1 MSEYLFT
8 RINWLYCSIK
18 EQYKF
23 INLNFNKVS
32 SDLLLMKL
40 LENEIYF
47 YKTSLVLFKKSF
59 AIFEENN
66 KKNSLNKEEI
76 MKAKELYLRRCLYN
90 LNNSYEKLI
99 NNNFV
104 LGNPFVNNL
113 LELLKRLILTIKEL
127 GRNLDNWVK

>member
-1 MSEYLFT
+1 
-8 RINWLYCSIK
+8 
-18 EQYKF
+18 
-23 INLNFNKVS
+23 
-32 SDLLLMKL
+32 
-40 LENEIYF
+40 
-47 YKTSLVLFKKSF
+47 
-59 AIFEENN
+59 
-66 KKNSLNKEEI
+66 